1 MIKFLIELNHFLQ
14 ITLFDLWKEILC
26 NKEQIEIFEFV
37 NVDFGKP
44 IQKMIEQVLSITTFL
59 HQILF
64 LKKMNII
71 TTREKI
77 IYKNNFVRRREK

>member
-1 MIKFLIELNHFLQ
+1 
-14 ITLFDLWKEILC
+14 
-26 NKEQIEIFEFV
+26 
-37 NVDFGKP
+37 
-44 IQKMIEQVLSITTFL
+44 MIEQVLSTTTFL

>member
-1 MIKFLIELNHFLQ
+1 MIKFLIELNHFVQ

-26 NKEQIEIFEFV
+26 NKEQIERFKFV

-44 IQKMIEQVLSITTFL
+44 IQKGFGQALSTTTFL
-59 HQILF
+59 HWIFCF

-71 TTREKI
+71 TTREKDNLQ
-77 IYKNNFVRRREK
+77 K